1 MSEQNTEVARRAF
14 EAFNAGDVEGL
25 VEASHPDSEWLPF
38 RAQLEGETYRGHDGV
53 RRFFY
58 DMQED
63 WREFQIELVE
73 LREVGG
79 RVVVVGHIEG
89 LGRGSGVAVSSDA
102 GFVMDFRGGRI
113 VRVVSYSDPEEAR
126 REAAA

>member
-1 MSEQNTEVARRAF
+1 MSEQNVEVARRSFA
-14 EAFNAGDVEGL
+14 AFNAGDVESL
-25 VEASHPDSEWLPF
+25 VETGHPDCEWLPF
-38 RAQLEGETYRGHDGV
+38 RAQLEGETYRGRDGV

-58 DMQED
+58 DMQEA
-63 WREFQIELVE
+63 WREFQIEVME

-79 RVVVVGHIEG
+79 RVLLVGHIEG
-89 LGRGSGVAVSSDA
+89 LGRGSGVAVSVDA
-102 GFVMDFRGGRI
+102 GFVMDFRDGRI

>member
-1 MSEQNTEVARRAF
+1 
-14 EAFNAGDVEGL
+14 
-25 VEASHPDSEWLPF
+25 
-38 RAQLEGETYRGHDGV
+38 V
-53 RRFFY
+53 RRFFN
-58 DMQED
+58 DMQDD

-79 RVVVVGHIEG
+79 RVLLVGHIEG

-102 GFVMDFRGGRI
+102 GFVMDFRDGRI

-126 REAAA
+126 REAGA

>member
-25 VEASHPDSEWLPF
+25 VEASHPDCEWLPF

-73 LREVGG
+73 QREVGG
-79 RVVVVGHIEG
+79 RVLLVGHIEG
-89 LGRGSGVAVSSDA
+89 LGRGSRVAVSSDA
-102 GFVMDFRGGRI
+102 GFVMDFRDGRI
-113 VRVVSYSDPEEAR
+113 VRVVSYSDPEQAR
-126 REAAA
+126 REAGA